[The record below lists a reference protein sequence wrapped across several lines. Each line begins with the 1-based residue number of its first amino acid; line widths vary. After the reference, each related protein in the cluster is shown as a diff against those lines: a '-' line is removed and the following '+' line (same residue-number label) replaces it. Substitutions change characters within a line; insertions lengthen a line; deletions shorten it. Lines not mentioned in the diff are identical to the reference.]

1 MRRPS
6 QVSGSHKK
14 DSATVHRF
22 PIFAVCSFVIHR
34 GCGPSGTSEKRNKSI
49 RINESQSGADGKEKF
64 RLKKKNHSGVGDGKA
79 VICF

>member
-1 MRRPS
+1 MSRPS

-34 GCGPSGTSEKRNKSI
+34 GWGPSRTSKKRNKSI
-49 RINESQSGADGKEKF
+49 RINESKSGVDGKEKLK
-64 RLKKKNHSGVGDGKA
+64 LKKKYIQKSVM
-79 VICF
+79 